1 MHLPRRM
8 ALGKV
13 QLCEIVI
20 VGLDIG
26 TFGDRKSHVGEDDI
40 DLFEHLAEGMDAAL
54 LGRAFTQGQ
63 RDVDGFRGKSRIER
77 RGFQDVAACGERLRN
92 LVLGEIDRS
101 ALRLAFLG
109 RHLAERGEQRGDR
122 AFLAERC
129 DAHGFERGFVAGGC
143 DIG

>member
-40 DLFEHLAEGMDAAL
+40 DLFEHLAERMDAAL
-54 LGRAFTQGQ
+54 LGRAFAQ
-63 RDVDGFRGKSRIER
+63 
-77 RGFQDVAACGERLRN
+77 AA
-92 LVLGEIDRS
+92 
-101 ALRLAFLG
+101 A
-109 RHLAERGEQRGDR
+109 
-122 AFLAERC
+122 
-129 DAHGFERGFVAGGC
+129 
-143 DIG
+143 